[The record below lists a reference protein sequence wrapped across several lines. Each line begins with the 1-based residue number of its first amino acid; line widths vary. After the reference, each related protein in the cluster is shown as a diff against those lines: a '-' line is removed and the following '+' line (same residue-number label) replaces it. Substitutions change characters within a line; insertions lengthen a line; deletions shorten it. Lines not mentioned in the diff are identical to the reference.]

1 VPNEPPRLS
10 IEAAAKFLA
19 EYCFTNE
26 YRKTCIA
33 HWRGLY
39 GDEYADAVRKRALAL
54 LKPKDRENQ

>member
-1 VPNEPPRLS
+1 MNERPILS

-19 EYCFTNE
+19 EYCFTNG

-33 HWRGLY
+33 YWRGLY

-54 LKPKDRENQ
+54 LKPKDAKP